1 MKEKLHFILSK
12 TKCGLLLPYRL
23 IVTVNSFI
31 IKSRTYQKKK
41 KNKNNK
47 IKVGFLVQMAEIWD
61 KEAPVYEKMVSD
73 NRFDV
78 YLIIVPHYDLST
90 NKLSKYSTEK
100 YYFLRKYPDANI
112 ILLNNILDNPIDSSY
127 DYIFYQRCWENYLPK
142 QLRCKN
148 VIKYAMT
155 CYIPYCYHCAP

>member
-90 NKLSKYSTEK
+90 NKLSQP
-100 YYFLRKYPDANI
+100 YFFDKQV
-112 ILLNNILDNPIDSSY
+112 ILSIT
-127 DYIFYQRCWENYLPK
+127 F
-142 QLRCKN
+142 
-148 VIKYAMT
+148 
-155 CYIPYCYHCAP
+155 